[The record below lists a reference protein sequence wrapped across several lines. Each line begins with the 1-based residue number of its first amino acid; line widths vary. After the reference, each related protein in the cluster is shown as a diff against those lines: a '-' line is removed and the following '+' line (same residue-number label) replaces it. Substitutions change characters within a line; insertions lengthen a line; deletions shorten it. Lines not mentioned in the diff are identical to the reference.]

1 MQHKLKALVICVSF
15 LAASA
20 PLVAQADGYI
30 SPFAGV
36 NFGNNSGD
44 GRLNVGAN
52 IGWMGA
58 GIIGVEADFG
68 YSPDFFG
75 DQGLFGSNSVMD
87 LMGNVIVGIP
97 IGGTRGAGIRPYAT
111 VGAGLLRSRFD
122 GPVGSSAFSTNDP
135 GVNAGGG
142 VMGYFS
148 NHVGMRGDVRY
159 FHNLTDNSASNVANI
174 DFGSFHYWRA
184 SIGLVLRP

>member
-1 MQHKLKALVICVSF
+1 MQRRLKALVICASF
-15 LAASA
+15 LAASS

-52 IGWMGA
+52 VGWMGA
-58 GIIGVEADFG
+58 GIIGIEGDFG

-75 DQGLFGSNSVMD
+75 DEGLFGSNSVMD

-97 IGGTRGAGIRPYAT
+97 IGGTRGAGLRPYAT
-111 VGAGLLRSRFD
+111 IGAGLLRSTFD
-122 GPVGSSAFSTNDP
+122 GPPGSSGFRTNDP
-135 GVNAGGG
+135 GMNAGVG

-148 NHVGMRGDVRY
+148 NHLGMRADVRY
-159 FHNLTDNSASNVANI
+159 FHNLTDNSAFNDANI

>member
-1 MQHKLKALVICVSF
+1 MQRRLNALVICVSF
-15 LAASA
+15 LAASS

-52 IGWMGA
+52 VGWMGA
-58 GIIGVEADFG
+58 GIIGVEGDFG

-97 IGGTRGAGIRPYAT
+97 IGGTRGAGLRPYVT

-122 GPVGSSAFSTNDP
+122 GPA
-135 GVNAGGG
+135 
-142 VMGYFS
+142 
-148 NHVGMRGDVRY
+148 
-159 FHNLTDNSASNVANI
+159 
-174 DFGSFHYWRA
+174 
-184 SIGLVLRP
+184 VLRP